1 MRKQVLL
8 FSFFLFS
15 FSGLCGQIWSSAN
28 PSYDGSFDAGKYK
41 RHECGAVSCTA
52 FGQHLGIVLG
62 GRGSGDQRRPI
73 IYDYKANSLTMGA
86 QAPKEIHHFQG
97 VTWRDSIAVLGMAM
111 TGPFPNE
118 FPLDNLYLYSPSLD
132 AWVEYD
138 SIPAARR
145 RGSTQAVIDGD
156 WVYFFNGLT
165 IGHKWGWT
173 TKTDRYNLATKTW
186 EILADSPR
194 ARDHGVAVKD
204 GNLVYIVGGRRSNAG
219 NAGMHA
225 FPQLKIDVYDL
236 STDTWDSLPSS
247 ADLPGLRGG
256 LMAAL
261 QTNALGHKQINV
273 WGGEYQTNTYSTG
286 IGLDLITNTWNP
298 LPSLSTTMHGNQII
312 QTHTDSIYLIAGAIS
327 GGNEKQ
333 VTSPEY
339 IVRSF
344 PAPAFPIYSAW
355 GSLDATPGIANQV
368 EVEWTVEESEGTIAY
383 EIDFKDGTNEWNHT
397 GTKEAVREVKSL
409 SYREI
414 ISPVWKSE
422 SGLVRV
428 RTITPDGTVSVSPS
442 IEVTK
447 NSSFFVY
454 PNPFTPDQET
464 LHLGQTADQTR
475 LYGPDGRQ
483 ILESSQADSFAV
495 PLSLAPGLYYI
506 TLVKDGRRFQSTVQI
521 K

>member
-1 MRKQVLL
+1 MKILL
-8 FSFFLFS
+8 LSGFLLLGTTALF
-15 FSGLCGQIWSSAN
+15 GQLWTSAS
-28 PSYDGSFDAGKYK
+28 PSYNSSYDAGKYK
-41 RHECGAVSCTA
+41 RHECGAVACKA

-73 IYDYKANSLTMGA
+73 IYDAASNSLTLGA

-97 VTWRDSIAVLGMAM
+97 VTWRDSIAVMGMAM

-118 FPLDNLYLYSPSLD
+118 FPLDHLYLYSPSLD
-132 AWVEYD
+132 TWAEYD
-138 SIPAARR
+138 SIPTARK

-204 GNLVYIVGGRRSNAG
+204 GNLVYIIGGRRSNAG

-225 FPQLKIDVYDL
+225 FPQLKIDVYNL
-236 STDTWDSLPSS
+236 STNSWDSLPSS

-261 QTNALGHKQINV
+261 QTNELGHKQINV

-286 IGLDLITNTWNP
+286 IGLDLTTNTWNT

-312 QTHTDSIYLIAGAIS
+312 QTHTDSIYMLAGAIS

-333 VTSPEY
+333 VTSSEY
-339 IVRSF
+339 LVRFF
-344 PAPAFPIYSAW
+344 PSPAFPIYSAW
-355 GSLDATPGIANQV
+355 GNLDAIPGIANQV
-368 EVEWTVEESEGTIAY
+368 EVKWTVEEGDGTIAY
-383 EIDFKDGTNEWNHT
+383 EIDFKDGSNAWTYVDQVEAIGQPTFLDYHMIIVPEWT
-397 GTKEAVREVKSL
+397 
-409 SYREI
+409 
-414 ISPVWKSE
+414 SE
-422 SGLVRV
+422 SGQVRI
-428 RTITPDGTVSVSPS
+428 RTISQDGTRSISPAIEIAKVSRF
-442 IEVTK
+442 IA
-447 NSSFFVY
+447 Y
-454 PNPFTPDQET
+454 PNPLPTGARI
-464 LHLGQTADQTR
+464 LHLGKIAQRAR
-475 LYGPDGRQ
+475 LYGTDGRLVLETEQVSDWQ
-483 ILESSQADSFAV
+483 IPESV
-495 PLSLAPGLYYI
+495 TPGLYHMDLLHHGQRFEQ
-506 TLVKDGRRFQSTVQI
+506 TLQI
-521 K
+521 N